1 MTVSLATTPPTD
13 SEVVI
18 RVRGEGA
25 LPAGS
30 AGDLATLAAR
40 KPGGLAAGAGSGELI
55 VGVGRASA
63 KTAFVAGRKLGGAL
77 AEIEALGAVAL
88 DLSGLAPPQ
97 SDDAPEVAASG
108 RAGGAPLA
116 FGAGELRASADE
128 LAVAFL
134 RGLHVSTYR
143 LGLWR
148 GERPAVPLEG
158 LRVDVLGIAGGDG
171 RQVLAKAAALAAGQR
186 AAMHLVDRPANAKKP
201 ADVAAYVVELAE
213 RHGFG
218 VEVLDE
224 EALEIQGFGGVL
236 AVGKGSA
243 HPPRLVKLH
252 YRGGGGYGLGLIGK
266 GVTFDTGGISIKPSQ
281 NLGAMK
287 SDLGGAAAVLGT
299 FVSVAELGLGVE
311 LHGLLPLAENAV
323 DGGAYLPSDVIRNY
337 SGKTVEIT
345 NTDAEGRLLLADCL
359 AYLPEWAQPDL
370 TIDLATLTGSAVR
383 TLGYAAGAL
392 FTHRADVVAALA
404 EAGRPHG
411 ERTWP
416 LPLWTEYD
424 DDLESDVADVK
435 HYHGKPITGAI
446 NAAKFL
452 EYFVADRERWAHL
465 DIAGVA
471 FGNGEFSRDRSATG
485 YGVALLTQFLID
497 RLRA

>member
-1 MTVSLATTPPTD
+1 MTLTLSPTPPDDT
-13 SEVVI
+13 EALI
-18 RVRGEGA
+18 RVRGEDA
-25 LPAGS
+25 LPTAT
-30 AGDLATLAAR
+30 AADLTTLAAR
-40 KPGGLAAGAGSGELI
+40 KPGGLVAGTEPGELI
-55 VGVGRASA
+55 VGIGRASA
-63 KTAFVAGRKLGGAL
+63 KTAFVAGRKLGVAL
-77 AEIEALGAVAL
+77 AEIDDLGAITL
-88 DLSGLAPPQ
+88 DLTELAPPS
-97 SDDAPEVAASG
+97 SDATAAPPPAEDSS
-108 RAGGAPLA
+108 LSY
-116 FGAGELRASADE
+116 GAGELLATRDE

-143 LGLWR
+143 LDLWR
-148 GERPAVPLEG
+148 GERPAVPLRD
-158 LRVDVLGIAGGDG
+158 LRVAVVGLSSGEGP
-171 RQVLAKAAALAAGQR
+171 QVLAKAAALAAGQQ

-201 ADVAAYVVELAE
+201 ADVAAYVEELGE
-213 RHGFG
+213 RHGF
-218 VEVLDE
+218 EVATLDE

-236 AVGKGSA
+236 AVGRGSA
-243 HPPRLVKLH
+243 HPPRLLKLR
-252 YRGGGGYGLGLIGK
+252 YRGGSRYRLGLIGK

-287 SDLGGAAAVLGT
+287 SDLGGAAAVLGA
-299 FVSVAELGLGVE
+299 FVSVAELGLEVE

-323 DGGAYLPSDVIRNY
+323 DGSAYLPSDVIRNY
-337 SGKTVEIT
+337 SGKTIEIT

-359 AYLPEWAQPDL
+359 AYFPEWAETDL
-370 TIDLATLTGSAVR
+370 TVDLATLTGSAVR

-404 EAGRPHG
+404 EAGRPHA

-416 LPLWTEYD
+416 LPLWTDYD
-424 DDLESDVADVK
+424 DDLKSDVADVK

-452 EYFVADRERWAHL
+452 EYFVHDKQRWAHL

-497 RLRA
+497 RLRP